1 MSEFPTA
8 FRAAQVLGLTG
19 AAWLSGNIFSLSL
32 ISTPALLQSVQEKQ
46 VTPSAAAKIWANLY
60 NAGKMQN
67 PPIAAATTAVFFYLA
82 WSVRDGTALSLVAA
96 PNSSFLYA
104 VSGILTV
111 GIVPFTL
118 AFMMGTNHSLEAK
131 VGSKDETEATR
142 TEVESLLERWG
153 LLNAVRGVFPLV
165 GGVVAALAAIP

>member
-1 MSEFPTA
+1 MSEFPTT

-32 ISTPALLQSVQEKQ
+32 ISTPALLQSLHEKQ
-46 VTPSAAAKIWANLY
+46 
-60 NAGKMQN
+60 MQN
-67 PPIAAATTAVFFYLA
+67 PPIAAATAAVFFYLA

-104 VSGILTV
+104 VSGMLTV

-118 AFMMGTNHSLEAK
+118 AFMMGTNRSLEAK
-131 VGSKDETEATR
+131 VGSKDEIEATR

-153 LLNAVRGVFPLV
+153 C
-165 GGVVAALAAIP
+165 